1 MESIHAAANKTAAV
15 TSATIFQRPS
25 NHCPTKLKKLDWYIV
40 RKFIGTFFFAILI
53 LATVA
58 CVVDISEKLND
69 FTKNHAPTL
78 SILNYYKNFVPHISA
93 LLYPLFIFIATIF
106 FTSKLAYKSE
116 ITAML
121 ATGMSFNRFLRPYF
135 IGAAFLGGLA
145 LLANHWIVPIAN
157 KSRLDFEDKYVHEKV
172 YSSDKN
178 VHMQL
183 TPELLVYMEQYDYAS
198 NNGYHFTAEK
208 IKGTMLQEKLM
219 ADHVAYDSARR
230 MWKLYSV
237 VIRRNDTVQ
246 ESLEQVGEMMAQY
259 PFTPKDLKEDA
270 DVKEALTTPQLDRF
284 IDRQQLH
291 GNNNLNIYYVEK
303 HRRTAQPFAGF
314 ILCII
319 GACLSSRRIRGGSG
333 FHLAVGIAISA
344 VYMLCLQFSTTFSTK
359 AGLDPL
365 IAVWIPNTLAA
376 IGAIFVY
383 RRQAAGR

>member
-1 MESIHAAANKTAAV
+1 V
-15 TSATIFQRPS
+15 
-25 NHCPTKLKKLDWYIV
+25 
-40 RKFIGTFFFAILI
+40 
-53 LATVA
+53 
-58 CVVDISEKLND
+58 
-69 FTKNHAPTL
+69 
-78 SILNYYKNFVPHISA
+78 LNYYKNFIPHISA

-116 ITAML
+116 IVAML

-135 IGAAFLGGLA
+135 IGAGFLGGLA

-157 KSRLDFEDKYVHEKV
+157 KSRLAFEDKYVHERI
-172 YSSDKN
+172 YSSDRN

-183 TPELLVYMEQYDYAS
+183 TPNLLVYIESYDYAS

-208 IKGTMLQEKLM
+208 INGTRLEEKLM
-219 ADHVAYDSARR
+219 ADHVSYDSAKK
-230 MWKLYSV
+230 MWRLYSV
-237 VIRRNDTVQ
+237 VIRKNDSVK
-246 ESLEQVGEMMAQY
+246 ESLQSVGEMMADY

-284 IDRQQLH
+284 IERQRLH

-319 GACLSSRRIRGGSG
+319 GACIASRKIRGGSG
-333 FHLAVGIAISA
+333 FHLALGIAISA

-359 AGLDPL
+359 SGLDPL
-365 IAVWIPNTLAA
+365 IAVWIPNMIAGIAA
-376 IGAIFVY
+376 FMVY